1 MSFQLQGRY
10 SLLYILLAIGVAN
23 PYPAFATD
31 DGHHHTPPKVIVV
44 ERRDHDALVGAL
56 IGAGITYWL
65 VQRHKRRQERPLV
78 IIQPQSEECS
88 ATVER
93 VLESCGVTK

>member
-1 MSFQLQGRY
+1 MRNKSDQLR
-10 SLLYILLAIGVAN
+10 
-23 PYPAFATD
+23 AFSYFALGFVVCMIAMAASATGD
-31 DGHHHTPPKVIVV
+31 HHSTPPKIVV
-44 ERRDHDALVGAL
+44 VEKHDHAAVGAL

-78 IIQPQSEECS
+78 IIPAQRSEECS

-93 VLESCGVTK
+93 VIAACGITK